1 MHNAAKASWLH
12 TSQIQCNLIDGRERI
27 MQSAYSTQ
35 EYALAALENLR
46 NEAKKRGDK
55 KSVYYYCVLNLVK

>member
-1 MHNAAKASWLH
+1 MKEIYIICRLDE
-12 TSQIQCNLIDGRERI
+12 DGMEHI

-46 NEAKKRGDK
+46 NEAKMIGDN
-55 KSVYYYCVLNLVK
+55 KSVYYYCVLILVK

>member
-1 MHNAAKASWLH
+1 MKEIYIINRLDEDGMH
-12 TSQIQCNLIDGRERI
+12 I

-46 NEAKKRGDK
+46 NEAKKRDDN
-55 KSVYYYCVLNLVK
+55 KSVYCYCVLNLVK

>member
-1 MHNAAKASWLH
+1 MKEIYIICRLDA
-12 TSQIQCNLIDGRERI
+12 DGMEHI

-46 NEAKKRGDK
+46 NEAKMRGDK
-55 KSVYYYCVLNLVK
+55 KSIYYYCVLNLVK